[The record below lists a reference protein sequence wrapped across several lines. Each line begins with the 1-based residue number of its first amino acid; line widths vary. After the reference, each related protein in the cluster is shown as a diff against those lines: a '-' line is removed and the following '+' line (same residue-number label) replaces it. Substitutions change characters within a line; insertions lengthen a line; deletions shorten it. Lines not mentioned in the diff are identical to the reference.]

1 MSSTVSSVGV
11 EVPTTVGQADP
22 FLNHLLDLRQDLQVQ
37 QLGDETASW
46 WQELRDRAAAGV
58 QARSLPTTRQE
69 EWRFTDLAPLKQ
81 LRFRSPTDM
90 NEPAIPAPARDI
102 PELAPLRLVFVNG
115 AYADSTIT
123 ELPGMF
129 MGSLSQLPAA
139 YQTQLKAYLAQQPG
153 AEELF
158 TTLNTASF
166 SDAAVVWVGKNQV
179 VEQPI
184 QLVFQ
189 TTAGAYVA
197 PRCLVVAEPGS
208 AVTLVEDYST
218 AGDAAFTNAVTE
230 IYAAANAQVNHTRIQ
245 REHDSA
251 FHIGKTAIAQERD
264 SRYTCHA
271 ISVGAKL
278 SRHHLEVYQ
287 KGEQTE
293 TVLNGLTVV
302 TGDQLA
308 DTHSLIAYSR
318 PHSSSRQ
325 LHKCIVDDRAHGV
338 FNGKVFVPKAAQ
350 LTDAGQLNRNLL
362 LSPKARVDTKPQLEI
377 VADNVKCTHGATVS
391 QLDAEEIF
399 YLQSRGLDRASASKL
414 LVEAFAT
421 ETLEQI
427 PVESVQRFLSQ
438 LVLQRVR

>member
-1 MSSTVSSVGV
+1 MSSTVSPVGV
-11 EVPTTVGQADP
+11 EARSLRGEADP
-22 FLNHLLDLRQDLQVQ
+22 LLNHLLALRQDLQVQ
-37 QLGDETASW
+37 KLEAETVSW
-46 WQELRDRAAAGV
+46 CQELRDRAAAQV
-58 QARSLPTTRQE
+58 QSLSLPTTRQE
-69 EWRFTDLAPLKQ
+69 EWRFTDLSPLKQ
-81 LRFRSPTDM
+81 ARFQ
-90 NEPAIPAPARDI
+90 PASQAGAEEIPA
-102 PELAPLRLVFVNG
+102 LAPLRLLFVNG
-115 AYADSTIT
+115 AYAGSTVT
-123 ELPGMF
+123 ELPAGAF
-129 MGSLSQLPAA
+129 VGSLSQLPAA
-139 YQTQLKAYLAQQPG
+139 YQAQLQAYLGQQPG

-166 SDAAVVWVGKNQV
+166 SDAAVIWVGKNQV
-179 VEQPI
+179 VEPPI
-184 QLVFQ
+184 HLMFQ

-197 PRCLVVAEPGS
+197 PRCLVVAERGS

-218 AGDAAFTNAVTE
+218 AGDAAAFTNAVTE
-230 IYAAANAQVNHTRIQ
+230 IYVAANAQVNHTRIQ
-245 REHDSA
+245 REDDSA

-271 ISVGAKL
+271 ISTGAKL

-287 KGEQTE
+287 QGEQTE
-293 TVLNGLTVV
+293 TVLNGLTVA
-302 TGDQLA
+302 TGEQLA
-308 DTHSLIAYSR
+308 DTHSLIAYR
-318 PHSSSRQ
+318 CPHGSSRQ
-325 LHKCIVDDRAHGV
+325 LHKCIVNGRAHGV

-427 PVESVQRFLSQ
+427 PVESVQQFLTH
-438 LVLQRVR
+438 LVLQRVQ

>member
-1 MSSTVSSVGV
+1 MSRTVSPVGV
-11 EVPTTVGQADP
+11 EMQSPLGEADP
-22 FLNHLLDLRQDLQVQ
+22 FLSHLLDLRQDLQVQ
-37 QLGDETASW
+37 KLDAEATSW
-46 WQELRDRAAAGV
+46 WQELRDRAAAQI
-58 QARSLPTTRQE
+58 QAQSLPTTRQE

-81 LRFRSPTDM
+81 ARFQ
-90 NEPAIPAPARDI
+90 PAVQAPAEEIPA
-102 PELAPLRLVFVNG
+102 LAPLRLVFVNG
-115 AYADSTIT
+115 AFAESTVT
-123 ELPGMF
+123 ELPAGVF
-129 MGSLSQLPAA
+129 VGSLSRLPAA

-197 PRCLVVAEPGS
+197 PRCLVVAERGS

-218 AGDAAFTNAVTE
+218 AGDAAALTNAVTE

-264 SRYTCHA
+264 SRYTCHG
-271 ISVGAKL
+271 ISTGAKL

-287 KGEQTE
+287 QGEQTE
-293 TVLNGLTVV
+293 TVLNGLTVA
-302 TGDQLA
+302 TGEQLA
-308 DTHSLIAYSR
+308 DTHSLIAYSC
-318 PHSSSRQ
+318 PYSSSRQ

-399 YLQSRGLDRASASKL
+399 YLQSRGLDRASASRL